1 MNLNFKPVEA
11 EDLEKLNPFFC
22 KRPNKTCDSVFL
34 DSFIWRE
41 YYNVRYA
48 VSDNKAI
55 FMADGFRWKNRFC
68 NADL

>member
-41 YYNVRYA
+41 YYNV
-48 VSDNKAI
+48 
-55 FMADGFRWKNRFC
+55 
-68 NADL
+68 